1 MSLSSSGSGTSL
13 TEFQF
18 LAASRRAAAAV
29 VLPPGSAGGGV
40 GVPPPPHHPPDF
52 HPAYRLSPYME
63 HLYSSLQQHSSP
75 AASSLHG
82 FGKVELEEVNP
93 HLRGGRV
100 ENHLGKTTPVH
111 PTEIRTSISPSSA
124 VEQLNMTR
132 ALANYATELFFTV
145 NITIN
150 HLTTQQIREL
160 NMPVAMRAHR
170 ISSQFSACAL
180 IEREINVVWLA
191 CRC

>member
-1 MSLSSSGSGTSL
+1 MYEYLDSLSSSGSGTSL

-75 AASSLHG
+75 AASSLHVSVN
-82 FGKVELEEVNP
+82 KVDS
-93 HLRGGRV
+93 
-100 ENHLGKTTPVH
+100 T
-111 PTEIRTSISPSSA
+111 
-124 VEQLNMTR
+124 
-132 ALANYATELFFTV
+132 TV
-145 NITIN
+145 NITII
-150 HLTTQQIREL
+150 HATTQQIRDL
-160 NMPVAMRAHR
+160 NTPVAMRAHR